1 MSCVETLTA
10 LADQAMHT
18 LVDNAKDAIFVLD
31 THGKMEFMN
40 RKAEEITGKS
50 KAELLGKPFESI
62 IKEKGKINPDIL
74 TEPAQILVTV
84 ETPRGD
90 VPAEVFFKPAVKNGT
105 RTGILSIMTMDL
117 RNTER
122 TRSLEEVGVLLQKLS
137 AVQSIY
143 RTLGKE
149 LNSRGCAFALF
160 LFHKD
165 HFSIGYNTLPPA
177 KVHEAEANTGMSLS
191 EVCLS
196 LKLPFMKK
204 IENGEYFF
212 FSTIFSFAH
221 STNQSKA
228 SQVST
233 LFQEAGFS
241 QGVAVPLIT
250 ENTLTGILIFLS
262 EEMEPDDAPVFY
274 GLGVQVSAALERAA
288 HFEQLDRDLKTL
300 QEQSDFRTRE
310 LEKVKSLMESII
322 QSSVDAIIA
331 TDLEGVITFVNKG
344 VETMFGYSKSEIVG
358 ELLTK
363 YYAGGRKETKKHK
376 RIILKKGKLEN
387 EEFDFLAKD
396 NRIVHALA
404 SLSLLKDKK
413 GNTTGFMGI
422 LKDVTEQKRLQQTL
436 DLLNRTASR
445 IQKSRTREEIFT
457 ITAEELKQLGFYV
470 AFLLFDEEKTA
481 GQFVCVTEEKKLYS
495 LETLRKMLLSPY
507 EFPLDNIKYKDL
519 LERREALFIADLESV
534 FKTALPDMY
543 NTYKEELTSSGITRK
558 RVIVAPLVS
567 QGDVV
572 GILAVLSDGITKK
585 DIPSIHV
592 FANQVSTALENARLL
607 EERQKRACELEQ
619 NVDEQQLL
627 RELNTDL
634 FEAQSEEEVF
644 DAAIEGIH
652 RVGKSFST
660 INLYNGEGNVAIR
673 MEMEQKILKIVRK
686 IEKKMKINI
695 MDYHIPV
702 EGTIYGEFFRN
713 QIPLIT
719 PNIRVDA
726 PVLRADIFKIC
737 RGIVFSSRLL
747 RVISVSTPSVSAMV
761 FPIVVGGM
769 TVGALTVA
777 SKKVFVKKDFDLM
790 GMICEMVSS
799 AMERIRQS
807 KRVVE
812 TSYEL
817 RAIQRINT
825 LLNMGA
831 SLDSILAQVSINIR
845 EVYHYKFV
853 YPLLLE
859 PSRRYLTF
867 KHVILP
873 PRLLKKV
880 TTVLGVDLMNFKYPI
895 HEDISLFETVIEE
908 KRCIIRK
915 GFREMADEIP
925 IKRFK
930 SPLKVLSPVLSRG
943 LGLEPGGSIMI
954 APLPCGEEVIGILL
968 LGHRKSLTEEDFH
981 RLEYF
986 LDQVG
991 IAIAKSEVERR
1002 LRQSLEEL
1010 RELDRM
1016 KSEFIN
1022 TASHELR
1029 TPLTTLKL
1037 YLEMMVR
1044 EQYGRLSPALKERI
1058 HIMQEGVNRLEEIIN
1073 QTLVAS
1079 RLIKNKLELEEKQVS
1094 LLEMTAQVIHQLHPL
1109 WKARNQKISIDTPPD
1124 LSEVEGDKRALS
1136 TAMSNLVD
1144 NAIRYSPEN
1153 SDILIKFVEYPTE
1166 VECMVMDEGCG
1177 ISLYHREK
1185 IFDEFYI
1192 VPSETEYARMDGR
1205 TGLGLFIVKGII
1217 ERHKGR
1223 IWVESVV
1230 GKGSTFHFV
1239 LPKKLKG

>member
-1 MSCVETLTA
+1 METLTA

-50 KAELLGKPFESI
+50 KAELMGKPFETI
-62 IKEKGKINPDIL
+62 IKEKGKIDPDTL
-74 TEPAQILVTV
+74 EEPAQIVVTV
-84 ETPRGD
+84 ETSRGD
-90 VPAEVFFKPAVKNGT
+90 VPAEIFFKPAIKNGI
-105 RTGILSIMTMDL
+105 RTGILSIMTVDMQ
-117 RNTER
+117 NTEKI
-122 TRSLEEVGVLLQKLS
+122 RSLEEVGVQLQKLS
-137 AVQSIY
+137 DVLSIY
-143 RTLGKE
+143 ETLGEE
-149 LNSRGCAFALF
+149 LHSRGCAFALF
-160 LFHKD
+160 LFDKD
-165 HFSIGYNTLPPA
+165 HFSLGYHTLPSA
-177 KVHEAEANTGMSLS
+177 KVHAAEANTGMNLS
-191 EVCLS
+191 EVFLS

-204 IENGEYFF
+204 VKDGEYFY

-221 STNQSKA
+221 STTQSETTRLR
-228 SQVST
+228 T
-233 LFQEAGFS
+233 LFQQAGFS
-241 QGVAVPLIT
+241 QGVAVPLAV
-250 ENTLTGILIFLS
+250 ENTLTGILVFLS
-262 EEMEPDDAPVFY
+262 EDMNPDDAPAFY

-300 QEQSDFRTRE
+300 QKQSDVRTRE

-331 TDLEGVITFVNKG
+331 TDLDGRITFVNKG

-358 ELLTK
+358 ELLMK
-363 YYAGGRKETKKHK
+363 YYVGGKKETKKHK

-404 SLSLLKDKK
+404 SLSLLKDRK
-413 GNTTGFMGI
+413 GNTTGFMGVF
-422 LKDVTEQKRLQQTL
+422 KDITEQKRLQQTL

-445 IQKSRTREEIFT
+445 IQKSRTRKEIFA
-457 ITAEELKQLGFYV
+457 ITAEELKALGFYV
-470 AFLLFDEEKTA
+470 AFMLFDGGKTA
-481 GQFVCVTEEKKLYS
+481 GQFVCITEEKKLPS
-495 LETLRKMLLSPY
+495 LETLRQILLSSY
-507 EFPLDNIKYKDL
+507 EFPLNTVMYVDL
-519 LERREALFIADLESV
+519 LERKEPLYIADIESV
-534 FKTALPDMY
+534 LKITFPDVY
-543 NTYKEELTSSGITRK
+543 DTYKEELTNSKITSK
-558 RVIVAPLVS
+558 KAIVAPIIS
-567 QGDVV
+567 QGDSV
-572 GILAVLSDGITKK
+572 GILAVLSEEITEK

-619 NVDEQQLL
+619 NVDEQQSL
-627 RELNTDL
+627 RELNTEL
-634 FEAQSEEEVF
+634 FEAQSEEEVLN
-644 DAAIEGIH
+644 AAIEGIH
-652 RVGKSFST
+652 RVGKYFST
-660 INLYNGEGNVAIR
+660 VSLHDREGNVATR
-673 MEMEQKILKIVRK
+673 MEMGQKILKIVRN
-686 IEKKMKINI
+686 IEKKMNI
-695 MDYHIPV
+695 SIMKYDFPV
-702 EGTIYGEFFRN
+702 EGIYNEFFKN
-713 QIPLIT
+713 QVPLIT
-719 PNIRVDA
+719 GNIDINT
-726 PVLRADIFKIC
+726 PVLKADISEIC
-737 RGIVFSSRLL
+737 RRIVFGSKNLK
-747 RVISVSTPSVSAMV
+747 VISVSFPFVSAMV
-761 FPIVVGGM
+761 FPIVVGGT

-790 GMICEMVSS
+790 GMIAEMVSG

-807 KRVVE
+807 KKVVE

-831 SLDSILAQVSINIR
+831 SLDSILAQVSINIK
-845 EVYHYKFV
+845 EVYHYEFV

-867 KHVILP
+867 KHVTLP
-873 PRLLKKV
+873 SRLLKKV
-880 TTVLGVDLMNFKYPI
+880 TSVLGVDLINFKYPV

-915 GFREMADEIP
+915 GFKEMADEIP
-925 IKRFK
+925 IKRIK
-930 SPLKVLSPVLSRG
+930 SPLKVLSPVLSRS
-943 LGLEPGGSIMI
+943 LGLEPDGSIMV
-954 APLPCGEEVIGILL
+954 APLPCGEEVIGVLL
-968 LGHRKSLTEEDFH
+968 LGHRKSLTEEDFN

-1058 HIMQEGVNRLEEIIN
+1058 HIMQDGVNRLEEIIN

-1079 RLIKNKLELEEKQVS
+1079 RLIKNKLELEEEQVS
-1094 LLEMTAQVIHQLHPL
+1094 LLEIAAQVIHQLHPL
-1109 WKARNQKISIDTPPD
+1109 WKARNQRISIDTPPE
-1124 LSEVEGDKRALS
+1124 LSEVEGDEKALS
-1136 TAMSNLVD
+1136 TVMSNLVD

-1153 SDILIKFVEYPTE
+1153 TDILIRFVEYPTE
-1166 VECMVMDEGCG
+1166 VECMVIDEGCG
-1177 ISLYHREK
+1177 ISPHHREK

-1223 IWVESVV
+1223 IWVESDV

-1239 LPKKLKG
+1239 VPKKLKG